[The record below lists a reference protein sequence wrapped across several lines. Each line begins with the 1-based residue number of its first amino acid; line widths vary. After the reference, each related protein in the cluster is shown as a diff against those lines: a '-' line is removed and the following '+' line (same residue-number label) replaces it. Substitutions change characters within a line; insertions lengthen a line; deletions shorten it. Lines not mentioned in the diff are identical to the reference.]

1 MGREGTRELIADG
14 QPWEPWSPRERVR
27 PVFAVEPGRS
37 GPSLM
42 IAGAGN
48 PYGFGWWARRV
59 PVEAGRTYRFRAR
72 LRWEGLDDPN
82 LHLLTAV
89 AWRRADLSRSRCPQD
104 YLATYGRDGDR
115 VVVEEVLRAPD
126 GTSDA
131 ELLLAL
137 RYAPGGTVWWES
149 LTIEEVPAPRPR
161 PLTVAVIRG
170 RPPEP
175 ATAESAR
182 AYWAAQLEQ
191 AAASRPDLVCLPEC
205 LNQAGTGL
213 PAQAVAEPLDG
224 PMFQLLAEHAVRL
237 GAYVGGCYYE
247 DDDGYVFNT
256 AVLLDRGG
264 RRVGHY
270 RKIHPYWPEEPDGVA
285 PGDDLPVFPTEFG
298 AVGIMICYD
307 SWFGETARVLA
318 LKGAELVLFPNAGY
332 ETKIMPARAIDN
344 RLYIAIASLNSPAA
358 ILNSLGEALVERRTP
373 GVVAATID
381 LAQRPSPHPNAGGAL
396 NAGPG
401 GLRATRNA
409 ASDRLLQELVEVHR
423 WWSPPAPAL
432 VPAALP
438 TVVSR

>member
-1 MGREGTRELIADG
+1 MPFTGARELIAEG
-14 QPWEPWSPRERVR
+14 QPWESWSPRERVR
-27 PVFAVEPGRS
+27 PVFADEPGRS

-48 PYGFGWWARRV
+48 SYGFGWWARRV
-59 PVEAGRTYRFRAR
+59 PVEAGRTYRFCAR
-72 LRWEGLDDPN
+72 LRWEGFEDPN

-89 AWRRADLSRSRCPQD
+89 AWRRADLPRSRCPQD
-104 YLATYGRDGDR
+104 YLATYRHDGDR

-126 GTSDA
+126 GTNDA

-137 RYAPGGTVWWES
+137 RFAPGGVVWWDS
-149 LTIEEVPAPRPR
+149 LTIEEVPAPRPQ

-182 AYWAAQLEQ
+182 AYWAALLEQ

-205 LNQAGTGL
+205 LNQIGTGR
-213 PAQAVAEPLDG
+213 PAHAAMG
-224 PMFQLLAEHAVRL
+224 ALLAEHAVRL
-237 GAYVGGCYYE
+237 HAYVSGCYYE
-247 DDDGYVFNT
+247 DDGGYVFNT

-264 RRVGHY
+264 RRVGRY

-285 PGDDLPVFPTEFG
+285 PGDDLPVFQTEFG

-318 LKGAELVLFPNAGY
+318 LKGAELVIFPNAGY

-344 RLYIAIASLNSPAA
+344 GLYIAIASLNSPAA

-401 GLRATRNA
+401 GLRAMRNA
-409 ASDRLLQELVEVHR
+409 ASDRLLQELVEAHR
-423 WWSPPAPAL
+423 WWSPQAPSP
-432 VPAALP
+432 VPAAV
-438 TVVSR
+438 T